1 MVAASILTEADIASR
16 IFSDL
21 ESLCHALK
29 DHATFVVITEEAI
42 LGADLKPLSSW
53 VESQPSWSDLPF
65 VVLTHR
71 GGGPERNPAAARLSE
86 ILRNVTFFERP
97 FHATS
102 FVSVAKTALRARARQ
117 YEALNRMEELS
128 EGERRLQTALRAG
141 KLGSWEYDV
150 TAGALFT
157 SDVCKAVFGRSRGDS
172 FEFDHLVDS
181 IHADDRGRMQASMQ
195 NAISTGRDF
204 EIEYRTLW
212 PDLSAHWAE
221 FRGRAVR
228 DRDGNVSRLVG
239 VASDI
244 TARKT
249 AEKELIELNG
259 TLEERVVERT
269 LELNN
274 AHQSLLDQVKQRE
287 VAEEQ
292 LRQAQKMEAIGHLT
306 GGVAHDFNNLLM
318 AVLGNLDLLRK
329 HFADDPKAARLID
342 GALQGAQRGAALT
355 QRLLA
360 FARRQDLKVEP
371 VDLVELVKGMTD
383 LLWRSVGSKIQINYD
398 LPAALP
404 PVLADANQIEL
415 ALLNLVVNSRDAMAN
430 GGEIAIGVKNTEI
443 ASATGDLTAGSYV
456 VLSVQDTG
464 QGMSPETLKRAIDP
478 FFSTKEIGKGTGLG
492 LSMIHGLAVQL
503 RGALRL
509 SSSTG
514 AGTTAELW
522 LPMSTSVKNDVVA
535 ADDTVPAIVEAKFRI
550 LMVDDDA
557 LIAMSTA
564 DMLEDLGHEVIEA
577 HSGLDA
583 LEILKSGQEFDLLI
597 TDYSMPKMTG
607 AELAKA
613 VRVLKP
619 DLPILIATGYA
630 DLPPGAD
637 IDVPRLAKPYN
648 QADLAAHI
656 AKALVL

>member
-1 MVAASILTEADIASR
+1 MVAASILSEAAIDCEI
-16 IFSDL
+16 IFDL
-21 ESLCHALK
+21 ESLCLALGEP
-29 DHATFVVITEEAI
+29 ATFVVITEEAI
-42 LGADLKPLSSW
+42 LGADLKLLSSW
-53 VESQPSWSDLPF
+53 VEDQPTWSDLPF
-65 VVLTHR
+65 IVLTHR
-71 GGGPERNPAAARLSE
+71 GGGPERNPAAGRLSE

-102 FVSVAKTALRARARQ
+102 FVSVAKTALRARTRQ

-141 KLGSWEYDV
+141 TLGSWEYDV
-150 TAGALFT
+150 GARFLVT
-157 SDVCKAVFGRSRGDS
+157 SDVCKSIFGRNPGDS
-172 FEFDHLVDS
+172 FTFDHLIGS
-181 IHADDRGRMQASMQ
+181 IHSDDRWRMQALMH
-195 NAISTGRDF
+195 NAILTGQDF
-204 EIEYRTLW
+204 EIECRTLW
-212 PDLSAHWAE
+212 PDSSAHWAE
-221 FRGRAVR
+221 FRGRVVR
-228 DRDGNVSRLVG
+228 DRNGKVSRLVG
-239 VASDI
+239 VSSDI

-259 TLEERVVERT
+259 TLEDRVAERT

-287 VAEEQ
+287 IAEEQ

-329 HFADDPKAARLID
+329 HFGDEPKAARLIE

-371 VDLVELVKGMTD
+371 VDLVDLVRGMTD
-383 LLWRSVGSKIQINYD
+383 LLWKSVGSRIQINYD
-398 LPAALP
+398 LPGALP

-415 ALLNLVVNSRDAMAN
+415 ALLNLVVNSRDAMSA
-430 GGEIAIGVKNTEI
+430 GGEIAISLKKVEI
-443 ASATGDLTAGSYV
+443 ARATGDLTTGIYI
-456 VLSVQDTG
+456 VLSVRDNG
-464 QGMSPETLKRAIDP
+464 QGMAPETLKRAIDP
-478 FFSTKEIGKGTGLG
+478 FFSTKELGKGTGLG

-509 SSSTG
+509 SSSIG
-514 AGTTAELW
+514 AGTKAELW
-522 LPMSTSVKNDVVA
+522 LPMSTGMKADIVVA
-535 ADDTVPAIVEAKFRI
+535 DEASPPRIEAKFRI

-557 LIAMSTA
+557 LIAMSTV

-583 LEILKSGQEFDLLI
+583 LEILKSGQQVDLLI

-613 VRVLKP
+613 VRNLNP